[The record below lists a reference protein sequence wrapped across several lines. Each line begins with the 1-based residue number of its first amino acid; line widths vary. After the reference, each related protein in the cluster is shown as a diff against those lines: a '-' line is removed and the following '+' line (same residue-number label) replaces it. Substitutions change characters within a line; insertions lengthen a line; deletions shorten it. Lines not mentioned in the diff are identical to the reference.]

1 MWASRMPAPRR
12 PWPREWWPDDLH
24 PLPQGIR
31 PPEQPAARIAAQPN
45 SAASGVFQTST
56 VLISAEGADLV
67 YRSVDEVPAR
77 LRSRLLKTTNGANSA
92 TILIADRKGRKEIDK
107 AMRKLP
113 GPSQRRLVHSMLCR
127 RGARSI
133 RSAWLHPG
141 RGETWIAAAGG
152 AAGAARSHVAVFL

>member
-1 MWASRMPAPRR
+1 MTCTRCRKEFAAS
-12 PWPREWWPDDLH
+12 
-24 PLPQGIR
+24 
-31 PPEQPAARIAAQPN
+31 AASCPHCGTRN

-56 VLISAEGADLV
+56 VLIATEGADRV

-113 GPSQRRLVHSMLCR
+113 GPSQRRLVHSILSGETR
-127 RGARSI
+127 VDPL
-133 RSAWLHPG
+133 AWLTP
-141 RGETWIAAAGG
+141 RLRKWIG
-152 AAGAARSHVAVFL
+152 AAVALLALAVAVAVFLYRAR